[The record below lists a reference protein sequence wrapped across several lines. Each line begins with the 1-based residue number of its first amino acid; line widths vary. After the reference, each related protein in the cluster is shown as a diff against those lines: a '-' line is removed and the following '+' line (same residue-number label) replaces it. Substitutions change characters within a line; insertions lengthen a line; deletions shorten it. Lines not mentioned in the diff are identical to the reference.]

1 MYTIMKNRCE
11 KKEKDGGITEKKKER
26 EKKKRE
32 KRKKIWKE
40 KESAKR
46 KKYEMMFS
54 LNESEDGNEF
64 APSRLT
70 PNDP

>member
-1 MYTIMKNRCE
+1 M
-11 KKEKDGGITEKKKER
+11 KEK
-26 EKKKRE
+26 
-32 KRKKIWKE
+32 
-40 KESAKR
+40 

-64 APSRLT
+64 DPSRLT